1 MKKFN
6 LTLGVLLFSHA
17 LFSQLSNGIVA
28 DFRFNGNLSD
38 VSPSA
43 IVATNVGTTFAPD
56 VYNVQNASVSFAGNS
71 YISFNDNDVKV
82 SLPITISCQ
91 IRFNSFNDP
100 YIIFSSDNIYENYYG
115 YWINV
120 IQGTGQIGVNFAG
133 GLGGSNSSNR
143 RSFVM
148 NNGLSIN
155 QWYTLTCIIRSHND
169 MEIHIDCEKQEGQ
182 YSGTGS
188 TSMVYS
194 TTQSRIGSNAG
205 NGSFTN
211 GIFLNATMD
220 DFKIWNRS
228 LSSNEITEIC
238 SRKLSIVDN
247 EIEDILVKIYPNP
260 TSSIVTILN
269 ESKEEI
275 KSFQVT
281 DLSGKVLKKENI
293 NSFENFNIDISNFDV
308 STYIL
313 LLETD
318 NSTKVFRIVKY

>member
-82 SLPITISCQ
+82 SLPITISCLVK
-91 IRFNSFNDP
+91 FNSFNEP
-100 YIIFSSDNIYENYYG
+100 FIIFSSDNIFENYFG

-120 IQGTGQIGVNFAG
+120 IQGTGQIAINFSG

-148 NNGLSIN
+148 NNNLNTN
-155 QWYTLTCIIRSHND
+155 QWYSFTGIIRSHND
-169 MEIHIDCEKQEGQ
+169 MEIFIDCVKQEGQ

-188 TSMVYS
+188 TSIFYS
-194 TTQSRIGSNAG
+194 INPSRIGSIAG

-211 GIFLNATMD
+211 GIFLDGSMD

-228 LSSNEITEIC
+228 LSSNEISEIC

-247 EIEDILVKIYPNP
+247 EIADILVKIFPNP
-260 TSSIVTILN
+260 TSNIVTILN
-269 ESKEEI
+269 ESKDEI

-281 DLSGKVLKKENI
+281 DLSGEVLKKENI
-293 NSFENFNIDISNFDV
+293 NSFENFNIDISNFAE
-308 STYIL
+308 SSYIL